1 MSTHQI
7 DLKALQTHLSELEN
21 LSAFSTKSGIARRTL
36 INVRDGAH
44 APSKLTLMGIEA
56 ALKKYKPAK
65 KPVEPIP
72 EE

>member
-1 MSTHQI
+1 MNTPI
-7 DLKALQTHLSELEN
+7 TPLKTLQTQLAELAN
-21 LSAFSTKSGIARRTL
+21 LSAFATQSGIARRTL

-65 KPVEPIP
+65 KPVEPVP